1 MFTKDRL
8 RDPALLRFQAF
19 IAGEWRDAETGA
31 TLSVTD
37 PATGESLGT
46 VPDCG
51 ASETRAA
58 IAAAETAFPAWRRT
72 PPAQR
77 AAILERWNAL
87 ILENAE
93 DLAAI
98 MTAEQGKPLGEAR
111 GEVAYGASFAKWF
124 AEEARRVTGDVFTA
138 PAGDRRVLV
147 LKEPVGVCAAI
158 TPWNFPIAMI
168 TRKVAPAFAAG
179 CPIVVKPADLTPFSA
194 LALAVLA
201 ERAGVPK
208 GVFSVVTGQ
217 AAPIGAEMTGSETVR
232 KLSFTGSTAVGRL
245 LMAQS
250 APTIKR
256 LSLELGGN
264 APFIVFD
271 DADLDQA
278 VAGIMASKFRNAG
291 QTCVCANRILV
302 QDGIH
307 DRLAVRLAEAATAL
321 RVGNGFEAG
330 VAVGPLI
337 NDAAAAKVTAHLDD
351 ALARGARLVA
361 GDRDA
366 VRGRFVPPLVLTEA
380 DTGMRL
386 ASEET
391 FGPLAPLMRFSR
403 EEDAI
408 AIANATPFGLASYF
422 YTADIRRA
430 WRVGEALEFGMV
442 GLNTGTVSM
451 EAAPFG
457 GVKQSGLGRE
467 GSAYGI
473 DEYLEL
479 KSFHMG
485 GL

>member
-1 MFTKDRL
+1 MFTQDRL

-19 IAGEWRDAETGA
+19 IAGEWRDADAGGS
-31 TLSVTD
+31 LPVTD
-37 PATGESLGT
+37 PATGEILGT

-72 PPAQR
+72 APAER
-77 AAILERWNAL
+77 AAILERWNVL

-98 MTAEQGKPLGEAR
+98 MTAEQGKPLAEAR

-124 AEEARRVTGDVFTA
+124 AEEARRITGDVFTA
-138 PAGDRRVLV
+138 PVGDRRVLV

-232 KLSFTGSTAVGRL
+232 KLSFTGSTAIGRL

-307 DRLAVRLAEAATAL
+307 DRLAARLAETATAL
-321 RVGNGFEAG
+321 RVGNGFDAG
-330 VAVGPLI
+330 VSIGPLI
-337 NDAAAAKVTAHLDD
+337 NDAAVAKVRAHLDD

-361 GDRDA
+361 GDA
-366 VRGRFVPPLVLTEA
+366 GGVRGRFVPPLVLTGA

-403 EEDAI
+403 EEDAV

>member
-8 RDPALLRFQAF
+8 RDPTLLRFQAF
-19 IAGEWRDAETGA
+19 IAGEWRDSEAGG
-31 TLSVTD
+31 TLAVTD
-37 PATGESLGT
+37 PATGEILGT

-58 IAAAETAFPAWRRT
+58 IAAADAAFPAWRRT
-72 PPAQR
+72 PPAER
-77 AAILERWNAL
+77 AAILESWNAL

-98 MTAEQGKPLGEAR
+98 MTAEQGKPLAEAR

-124 AEEARRVTGDVFTA
+124 AEEARRITGDVFTA

-232 KLSFTGSTAVGRL
+232 KLSFTGSTAIGRL

-307 DRLAVRLAEAATAL
+307 DRLAARLGEEAAKL

-330 VAVGPLI
+330 VTIGPLI

-351 ALARGARLVA
+351 ALARGARLVS
-361 GDRDA
+361 GDPGSL
-366 VRGRFVPPLVLTEA
+366 RGRFVPPLVLTGAE
-380 DTGMRL
+380 TGMRL

>member
-1 MFTKDRL
+1 MLLQNRLKD
-8 RDPALLRFQAF
+8 PTLLRSQAF
-19 IAGEWRDAETGA
+19 LAGEWADGA
-31 TLSVTD
+31 RTIEVVD
-37 PATGESLGT
+37 PATGEVVAT
-46 VPDCG
+46 VPDLG
-51 ASETRAA
+51 
-58 IAAAETAFPAWRRT
+58 AAETRQAIEAAAAAFPAWRAT
-72 PPAQR
+72 PPAKR
-77 AAILERWNAL
+77 AEILERWYAL
-87 ILENAE
+87 IVENAD

-98 MTAEQGKPLGEAR
+98 MTAEQGKPLVEAR
-111 GEVAYGASFAKWF
+111 GEAIYGASFAKWF
-124 AEEARRVTGDVFTA
+124 AEEARRIYGDAFTGPT
-138 PAGDRRVLV
+138 GDRRILV
-147 LKEPVGVCAAI
+147 LREPVGVCAAI

-179 CPIVVKPADLTPFSA
+179 CPIVVKPADLTPLSA

-208 GVFSVVTGQ
+208 GVLSVITGKAQ
-217 AAPIGAEMTGSETVR
+217 AIGGEMTGNELVR
-232 KLSFTGSTAVGRL
+232 KLSFTGSTPVGRL
-245 LMAQS
+245 LMEQS
-250 APTIKR
+250 AKSIKR

-278 VAGIMASKFRNAG
+278 VAGAMASKFRNAG

-302 QDGIH
+302 QDGIY
-307 DRLAVRLAEAATAL
+307 DRFAERLGAEAAKL
-321 RVGNGFEAG
+321 KLGNGFDDG
-330 VAVGPLI
+330 VTIGPLI
-337 NDAAAAKVTAHLDD
+337 NDAAAEKVGRHLSD
-351 ALARGARLVA
+351 ALSKGARLVA
-361 GDRDA
+361 GA
-366 VRGRFVPPLVLTEA
+366 AEPTGGRFVAPTVLTGA
-380 DTGMRL
+380 DTSMLL

-403 EEDAI
+403 EEEAVE
-408 AIANATPFGLASYF
+408 IANATPFGLASYF
-422 YTADIRRA
+422 YTRDISRA

-442 GLNTGTVSM
+442 GLNTGSVSM